1 MPLTC
6 VPGGDWLC
14 PTCVE
19 AAAPSSKRL
28 RTSGHAY
35 NMRTQPA
42 ATKSLSRKD
51 IAAIATAGPSSG
63 QRLRIWWRD
72 RDHMDEARWWIATV
86 VDSRIDTGY
95 KNHRAWIHKLR
106 YEADQVEKWHEMKRE
121 HWVVAPKA
129 CAKRSRGELATTAES
144 QSPTLTQLPAP
155 DSDSDQRSQVSL
167 PSDSEE

>member
-1 MPLTC
+1 
-6 VPGGDWLC
+6 
-14 PTCVE
+14 
-19 AAAPSSKRL
+19 
-28 RTSGHAY
+28 
-35 NMRTQPA
+35 
-42 ATKSLSRKD
+42 
-51 IAAIATAGPSSG
+51 
-63 QRLRIWWRD
+63 
-72 RDHMDEARWWIATV
+72 MDEARWWIATV